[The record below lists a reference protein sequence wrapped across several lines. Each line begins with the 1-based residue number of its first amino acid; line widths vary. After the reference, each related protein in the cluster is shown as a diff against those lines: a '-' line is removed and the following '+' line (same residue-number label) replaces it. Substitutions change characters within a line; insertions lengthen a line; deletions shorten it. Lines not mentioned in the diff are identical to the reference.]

1 MDSAKPIACGVDGCP
16 SGWLCL
22 SLDEDGKPIARVFS
36 VAEALLRHADGAV
49 TAIDIPIGLTSSDT
63 RRCDVEARLILGPR
77 KSSVFPAP
85 VRCTLSV
92 ASYDEACSASFQA
105 CGKRLSKQTY
115 GILPRIREVDTLLRQ
130 KPNLVANVF
139 EVHPEVCFYFWNDG
153 KPMRHP
159 KQSGFGFQERFR
171 LVEQAF
177 RGTAEV
183 IRDSV
188 SRRDASDD
196 DILDALAALWTA
208 RRIGSG
214 TSVRL
219 GNPPERDKYGLPM
232 QMLA

>member
-1 MDSAKPIACGVDGCP
+1 MDSANPGACGVDGC
-16 SGWLCL
+16 SAGWLCV
-22 SLDEDGKPIARVFS
+22 SVDANAKPVARVFPD
-36 VAEALLRHADGAV
+36 AEALLRYADGAV
-49 TAIDIPIGLTSSDT
+49 TAIDIPIGLTSSDP

-105 CGKRLSKQTY
+105 CGKKLSKQTY
-115 GILPRIREVDTLLRQ
+115 AILPRIREVDSLLRQ
-130 KPNLVANVF
+130 RPSLADSVF
-139 EVHPEVCFYFWNDG
+139 EVHPEVCFYFWNEG
-153 KPMRHP
+153 QPMRHP
-159 KQSGFGFQERFR
+159 KQSGFGFQERFT
-171 LVEQAF
+171 LVELAF
-177 RGTAEV
+177 RGGAEA

-188 SRRDASDD
+188 SRKDASDD

-214 TSVRL
+214 THVRL
-219 GNPPERDKYGLPM
+219 GNPPERDEFGLPM